1 MPRPLNA
8 ITQDESMSQIQ
19 KKVIHTSVFQNGT
32 NGGNPCPVILDGDG
46 LTMEHGKQL
55 ATRFSAETII
65 VLNSKETDSDFGLKY
80 FVPKYEMEM
89 CVHGTIAA
97 TTVLKKMGRI
107 LKTPIRIE
115 TVLGQILVT
124 WEEEGDGLKVTVFQ
138 FPPKFSNSN
147 PTTDEVCSALRIP
160 LTSITKDEGPI
171 VSVSTSRP
179 KLIVPIVSND
189 ILDRIEP
196 DFEML
201 WNLCDQ
207 YGTTGFYPFAKNNT
221 GALNSY
227 SARQFPKRAG
237 YNEDPATGVAACA
250 LGSYLTMYGPCRS
263 GWNYFNVQQGYAM
276 GKPSLLEVGAYLE
289 KGNITKTSV
298 SGKAH
303 ILNEELF
310 TL

>member
-1 MPRPLNA
+1 
-8 ITQDESMSQIQ
+8 MSNSQ
-19 KKVIHTSVFQNGT
+19 KTIIHTSVFQNGP
-32 NGGNPCPVILDGDG
+32 NGGNPCPVVLEGDD
-46 LTMEHGKQL
+46 LKTEHGKHL
-55 ATRFSAETII
+55 AATFGAETII
-65 VLNSKETDSDFGLKY
+65 ILDSTKTDSDFGLRY
-80 FVPKYEMEM
+80 FVPNYEMEM
-89 CVHGTIAA
+89 CAHGTIAA

-107 LKTPIRIE
+107 SKTPVKIE
-115 TVLGQILVT
+115 TVLGNITVE
-124 WEEEGDGLKVTVFQ
+124 WKDENSELKVTVFQ
-138 FPPKFSNSN
+138 FPPKFSDSN
-147 PTTDEVCSALRIP
+147 PTIDEVCSALRVP
-160 LTSITKDEGPI
+160 LTAITRDKGPI

-179 KLIVPIVSND
+179 KLIIPIVSND

-196 DFEML
+196 NFETL

-207 YGTTGFYPFAKNNT
+207 YGTTGFYPFTKNDT
-221 GALNSY
+221 ETSNSY

-250 LGSYLTMYGPCRS
+250 LGAYLTMYGICKS

-303 ILNEELF
+303 VLSEESLA
-310 TL
+310 LQAI

>member
-1 MPRPLNA
+1 VVKF
-8 ITQDESMSQIQ
+8 S
-19 KKVIHTSVFQNGT
+19 KKIIHTSVFRNGP
-32 NGGNPCPVILDGDG
+32 NGGNPCPVVLDGDD
-46 LTMEHGKQL
+46 LTAEHGKHL
-55 ATRFSAETII
+55 AATFGAETII
-65 VLNSKETDSDFGLKY
+65 ILNPKDCDSDFGLRY

-107 LKTPIRIE
+107 SKTPVKIE
-115 TVLGQILVT
+115 TVLGQIT
-124 WEEEGDGLKVTVFQ
+124 AGYKNEGDELRVTVFQ
-138 FPPKFSNSN
+138 FPPKFSDSN
-147 PTTDEVCSALRIP
+147 PTIDEVCSALRIP
-160 LTSITKDEGPI
+160 LTAITNDKGPI

-207 YGTTGFYPFAKNNT
+207 YGTTGFYPFAKNDT
-221 GALNSY
+221 GTPNSY

-250 LGSYLTMYGPCRS
+250 LGSYLTMYGICKS

-289 KGNITKTSV
+289 KGNITKTCV
-298 SGKAH
+298 SGKAQV
-303 ILNEELF
+303 LGEASLELPSV
-310 TL
+310 

>member
-1 MPRPLNA
+1 
-8 ITQDESMSQIQ
+8 MS
-19 KKVIHTSVFQNGT
+19 KPKTTVIHTSVFQNGP
-32 NGGNPCPVILDGDG
+32 NGGNPCPVVLDGDN
-46 LTMEHGKQL
+46 LKTEHGKHL
-55 ATRFSAETII
+55 AATFGAETII
-65 VLNSKETDSDFGLKY
+65 VLNSRETDSDFGLRY
-80 FVPKYEMEM
+80 FVPEYEMEM

-107 LKTPIRIE
+107 SKTPVKID
-115 TVLGQILVT
+115 TVLGQITVE
-124 WEEEGDGLKVTVFQ
+124 WQYEDGGLRVTVFQ
-138 FPPKFSNSN
+138 FPPRFSDAN

-160 LTSITKDEGPI
+160 LTAISKDKGPI

-179 KLIVPIVSND
+179 KLIVPIVSSN

-207 YGTTGFYPFAKNNT
+207 YDITGFYPFAKNDA
-221 GALNSY
+221 GLPNSY

-250 LGSYLTMYGPCRS
+250 LGAYLTKYHSHAS
-263 GWNYFNVQQGYAM
+263 GWHYFRVHQGHAM

-289 KGNITKTSV
+289 KEYITKASV

-303 ILNEELF
+303 VLGEESL
-310 TL
+310 TLQAI